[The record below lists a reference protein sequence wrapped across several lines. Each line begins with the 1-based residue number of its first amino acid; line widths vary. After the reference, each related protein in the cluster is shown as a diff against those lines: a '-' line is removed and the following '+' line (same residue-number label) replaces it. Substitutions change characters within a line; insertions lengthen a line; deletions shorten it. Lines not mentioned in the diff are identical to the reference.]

1 MDVVIK
7 GQKREPWGGR
17 NVLYLDCGCGYG
29 NTHVMKLTRTLCRV
43 SVLQD
48 EEFWRWIARQHQHVL
63 H

>member
-7 GQKREPWGGR
+7 GQKRDPWGGR

-29 NTHVMKLTRTLCRV
+29 NTHVMKLNRTLCRV

-48 EEFWRWIARQHQHVL
+48 EEFWRWIA
-63 H
+63 